1 MTIQMRLALLA
12 GLLVACLP
20 AGVARATQPAI
31 EVEARAHLVAVRK
44 PVISAEIPGRVV
56 SIDFRA
62 GQSFVRGSLLVAF
75 DCGLH
80 RLREARAQAQRD
92 RAARQLASLQSLD
105 RSGATSRLEVGLAL
119 AEVAA
124 ADAELRLAQQIA
136 QRCEIR
142 APFAGAVVEARVQ
155 PGEYVTEGQ
164 PLIEILDNADLEL
177 EAIVPSRILAWLRER
192 TVFEVDI
199 DEIADRLQARLS
211 RIAPLIDPV
220 SQTVKIY
227 ARVDA
232 RHHSLL
238 AGMSGRA
245 RFVQPDA
252 GRP

>member
-1 MTIQMRLALLA
+1 MTIPMRLALLA

-20 AGVARATQPAI
+20 AGVARATQAAI

-105 RSGATSRLEVGLAL
+105 RSGATSRLEV
-119 AEVAA
+119 EVAA

-177 EAIVPSRILAWLRER
+177 EAIVPSRILAWLREQ

-211 RIAPLIDPV
+211 RVAPLIDPV